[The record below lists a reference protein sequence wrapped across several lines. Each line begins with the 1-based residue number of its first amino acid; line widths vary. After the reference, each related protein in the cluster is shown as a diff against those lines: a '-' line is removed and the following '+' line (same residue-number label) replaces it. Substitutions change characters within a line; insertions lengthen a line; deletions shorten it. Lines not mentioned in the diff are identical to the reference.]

1 MPRDIEFNS
10 AFSNVLIYV
19 FRINDE
25 DHKGYLKIGKAT
37 IKADRATV
45 PTLVP
50 NCSLLNKAAKARI
63 DQYTKTANIAYDL
76 LHTELA
82 IRPKKDDP
90 TRNEY
95 FMDTDV
101 HKVLLHSNIK
111 RKETDGAKEW
121 FKCNLETA
129 KNAINA
135 ARHHEYS
142 LTPGEV
148 STSRDPIV
156 FRPEQQQ
163 AIDDT
168 IKCFRTH
175 NKMLWNAK
183 MRFGKTLTSLQV
195 VKDLNFRKTI
205 IITHRPVVKASWGE
219 DFEKIFY
226 DSPDWHYIK
235 KDATTPD
242 VEPDVNRYITG
253 DKPFVLFASMQDL
266 RGSKLVG
273 GKFDKNELILNT
285 EWDCVIVDEAHE
297 GTKTSL
303 GDNVL
308 KIIIKAD
315 KYGKTKVIYLSGT
328 PFNLVEDFEEAE
340 VFTWDYVMEQSRK
353 AEWDIAHRLDP
364 NPYENLPVLYI
375 YTYDLA
381 QEIRGFIEAEDR
393 AFNFREFFRVWTGKV
408 KQDGK
413 ALNDD
418 SLIGRFV
425 HEDEVRSFLNLL
437 ADKTVNSNYPYSREI
452 YRDYFRHSLWM
463 LPGVKEAKA
472 LSELL
477 REHPIFRGFGI
488 ANVAGD
494 GDEEKDS
501 KDALEEVNK
510 KITKHPEKTY
520 TITLSCGRLTTG
532 VTVPPWTA
540 VLMLAGSY
548 SVSASNYLQ
557 TIFRVQ
563 SPANIDGQIK
573 DKCFVFDF
581 APDRTLK
588 MVAEA
593 GKLSTRPGKNDE
605 SSEKQM
611 GDLLNFCP
619 VISIEGSLMKAYD
632 VDSML
637 QQIKRIYAERVVKN
651 GFDDPKLYNDKLLHL
666 TDLEIDKFDG
676 LKKIVG
682 ASKAMDTNRDV
693 TISNAGLTKEDRE
706 LLEKAKKKKKTE
718 LTPEEKERLE
728 KLKKAKEE
736 RGKAISILRAI
747 SIRIPLMIYG
757 AEIPFDGDI
766 TIENFIDLVDD
777 QSWVE
782 FMPNK
787 VTKDLFRQFMEYYD
801 KDIFIAAGKSIR
813 ALVKGADE
821 LDPTTRVK
829 RIAEVFSMFKNPDK
843 ETVLTPWRVVNMHMS
858 ETLGGW
864 DFFAEDHQE
873 QLDEPRFVDNGD
885 VTRQCLSP
893 DSKVL
898 EINSKTGLYPLYVTY
913 SIFRE
918 RCKGISEAELT
929 WGKQQELWRKTVDEN
944 MYVVCKTKMAR
955 SITKRSLLG
964 YKPGKINAHAFE
976 DLANQFINK
985 ADQVC
990 ERITGS
996 SFWDKKGARQDMR
1009 FDAIVGN
1016 PPFQEET
1023 AKQQSETNGQVTR
1036 KSIFQ
1041 HFQLAADEMTSGYT
1055 SLIYPGARWIHRS
1068 GKGMAQF
1075 GLEQINDVKL
1085 ERLDF
1090 FVNADEVFKDVAIA
1104 DGISIVLKN
1113 KHKTTPGFEYVFHRD
1128 GKSIS
1133 VRMDNPGSVLMTL
1146 NPENDIIVQKV
1157 MAFVNKNTLSFLD
1170 SRVLPRDLFGIESD
1184 FVEKNPSKVSEFN
1197 NESEIDFSREI
1208 KLFTNDKAG
1217 KAGRARWYKTE
1228 RNNIP
1233 SGREKIDEWQVVVS
1247 SANAGGQKRDNQ
1259 LQVIDN
1265 HSAFGRSRVALASFK
1280 TREEAENF
1288 YKYCQTDMVRFMF
1301 LMTDEALTSLGK
1313 KVPDLKDYTSKNM
1326 FLDFSKPLNEQINT
1340 LFDFTEAE
1348 SQQMKNR
1355 IPER

>member
-1 MPRDIEFNS
+1 MEKRDYEFNS

-19 FRINDE
+19 FRIND
-25 DHKGYLKIGKAT
+25 DAHKGYLKIGKAT
-37 IKADRATV
+37 IKTDRATV

-63 DQYTKTANIAYDL
+63 DQYTKTANVAYDL
-76 LHTELA
+76 LYTELA
-82 IRPKKDDP
+82 VRPRKDDP

-101 HKVLLHSNIK
+101 HKVLLHSNIR

-121 FKCNLETA
+121 FECNLETV

-148 STSRDPIV
+148 STTRDPIV
-156 FRPEQQQ
+156 FRPEQEQ
-163 AIDDT
+163 AIEET
-168 IKCFRTH
+168 KKCFKTH

-195 VKDLNFRKTI
+195 VKDLDFRKTI
-205 IITHRPVVKASWGE
+205 IITHRPVVKGSWGE

-226 DSPDWHYIK
+226 DAPTWHYIK
-235 KDATTPD
+235 KDTTTLD
-242 VEPDVNRYITG
+242 VEPEVNTYIKG

-266 RGSKLVG
+266 RGSKDVG
-273 GKFDKNELILNT
+273 GKFEKNELIFKTN
-285 EWDCVIVDEAHE
+285 WDCVIVDEAHE

-308 KIIIKAD
+308 SSIIKAD
-315 KYGKTKVIYLSGT
+315 TYGKTKVIYLSGT
-328 PFNLVEDFEEAE
+328 PFNLVEDFEESE
-340 VFTWDYVMEQSRK
+340 VFTWDYVMEQTRK
-353 AEWDIAHRLDP
+353 AEWDIVHRLDP

-381 QEIRGFIEAEDR
+381 KEIRGFIEAEDR
-393 AFNFREFFRVWTGKV
+393 AFNFKEFFRVWTGKAR
-408 KQDGK
+408 QDGK
-413 ALNDD
+413 ALRDER
-418 SLIGRFV
+418 LIGKFV
-425 HEDEVRSFLNLL
+425 HEEEVRAFLDLL
-437 ADKTVNSNYPYSREI
+437 ANKTVNSNYPYSREI

-472 LSELL
+472 LSDLL
-477 REHPIFRGFGI
+477 HEHRIFRGFGI

-494 GDEEKDS
+494 GDEEQDF
-501 KDALEEVNK
+501 KDALAEVNK

-619 VISIEGSLMKAYD
+619 VISIEGSLMTAYD

-637 QQIKRIYAERVVKN
+637 QQIKRIYAERVVRN

-666 TDLEIDKFDG
+666 TELEISKFEG
-676 LKKIVG
+676 LKKVVG
-682 ASKAMDTNRDV
+682 ASKASEVDKNIVLADT
-693 TISNAGLTKEDRE
+693 GLTNQERE
-706 LLEKAKKKKKTE
+706 LIEKAKKKKKTE
-718 LTPEEKERLE
+718 LTEEEKERLE

-757 AEIPFDGDI
+757 AELPYDADI
-766 TIENFIDLVDD
+766 TIENFMSLIDD
-777 QSWVE
+777 QSWEE
-782 FMPNK
+782 FMPNG
-787 VTKDLFRQFMEYYD
+787 VTKEMFGAFMEYYD

-829 RIAEVFSMFKNPDK
+829 RIAEVFRMFKNPDK
-843 ETVLTPWRVVNMHMS
+843 ETVLTPWRVVNQHMA

-864 DFFAEDHQE
+864 EFFAEDHQE
-873 QLDEPRFVDNGD
+873 PLDEPRFVNQGD
-885 VTRQCLSP
+885 ITKKCLSA
-893 DSKVL
+893 DSRVL
-898 EINSKTGLYPLYVTY
+898 EINSKSGLYPLYVTY
-913 SIFRE
+913 SIYRE
-918 RCKGISEAELT
+918 RCKEVPESILT
-929 WGKQQELWRKTVDEN
+929 PEKMNELWRLTVAEN
-944 MYVVCKTKMAR
+944 VYVVCKTKMAR
-955 SITKRSLLG
+955 AITKRTLLG
-964 YKPGKINAHAFE
+964 YGKGRINAHAFE
-976 DLANQFINK
+976 DLINQFKNK

-990 ERITGS
+990 ERIAGS
-996 SFWDKKGARQDMR
+996 SFWEKKGANEDMK
-1009 FDAIVGN
+1009 FDAVVGN
-1016 PPFQEET
+1016 PPYQTMANGDATGSDPIYHLFIDAACKIGNRVTFIHPARFLFNAGKTPKEWNKKMLSDEHFKVIQYW
-1023 AKQQSETNGQVTR
+1023 AKSTDVFSTVD
-1036 KSIFQ
+1036 I
-1041 HFQLAADEMTSGYT
+1041 
-1055 SLIYPGARWIHRS
+1055 
-1068 GKGMAQF
+1068 KG
-1075 GLEQINDVKL
+1075 G
-1085 ERLDF
+1085 
-1090 FVNADEVFKDVAIA
+1090 VAITYWDRKEKFGA
-1104 DGISIVLKN
+1104 IGTFTAFDELATLKN
-1113 KHKTTPGFEYVFHRD
+1113 KVEPTMNGT
-1128 GKSIS
+1128 SLS
-1133 VRMDNPGSVLMTL
+1133 
-1146 NPENDIIVQKV
+1146 DIIFTQTRFNLATLYEKHPELKAIIGSDGADKRFRNNAFDKV
-1157 MAFVNKNTLSFLD
+1157 PVFTKDKKEHTDIKVLGVIGNKREWRYIPREFVDMTHENISLWKVLVPRANGSGALGEVLSTPLIGEPLIGYTQTFIGIGAFKTKYEAEAAIKYIKTKFARCML
-1170 SRVLPRDLFGIESD
+1170 GILKITQDNDRETWRCVPIQDFTSSSD
-1184 FVEKNPSKVSEFN
+1184 IDWSQSV
-1197 NESEIDFSREI
+1197 SEIDQQLYKKYNLSPYEI
-1208 KLFTNDKAG
+1208 
-1217 KAGRARWYKTE
+1217 
-1228 RNNIP
+1228 
-1233 SGREKIDEWQVVVS
+1233 
-1247 SANAGGQKRDNQ
+1247 
-1259 LQVIDN
+1259 
-1265 HSAFGRSRVALASFK
+1265 AFI
-1280 TREEAENF
+1280 EENVQPME
-1288 YKYCQTDMVRFMF
+1288 
-1301 LMTDEALTSLGK
+1301 
-1313 KVPDLKDYTSKNM
+1313 
-1326 FLDFSKPLNEQINT
+1326 
-1340 LFDFTEAE
+1340 
-1348 SQQMKNR
+1348 
-1355 IPER
+1355 

>member
-1 MPRDIEFNS
+1 MARDYEFNS

-19 FRINDE
+19 FRINDD

-37 IKADRATV
+37 IKTDRATI

-50 NCSLLNKAAKARI
+50 NCSALNKAAKARI
-63 DQYTKTANIAYDL
+63 DQYTKTANISYDL

-90 TRNEY
+90 TLNEY

-101 HKVLLHSNIK
+101 HRILLHSNIK
-111 RKETDGAKEW
+111 KKETDGAKEW
-121 FKCNLETA
+121 FQCNLETA

-135 ARHHEYS
+135 ARHHQYS

-148 STSRDPIV
+148 STKRDPIV
-156 FRPEQQQ
+156 FRPEQEK
-163 AIDDT
+163 AIKETED
-168 IKCFRTH
+168 CFKTH

-195 VKDLNFRKTI
+195 VKDMDFRKTI
-205 IITHRPVVKASWGE
+205 IITHRPVVKASWGD
-219 DFEKIFY
+219 DFDKIFY
-226 DSPDWHYIK
+226 DSPGWHYIK
-235 KDATTPD
+235 KDTTTPD
-242 VEPDVNRYITG
+242 VEPEVNKYING

-273 GKFDKNELILNT
+273 GKFDKNELILKT

-308 KIIIKAD
+308 KTIIKAD
-315 KYGKTKVIYLSGT
+315 IFGKTKVIYLSGT
-328 PFNLVEDFEEAE
+328 PFNLVEDFEESE

-353 AEWDIAHRLDP
+353 AEWDVVHRLDP

-381 QEIRGFIEAEDR
+381 QQIRGFIEAEDR
-393 AFNFREFFRVWTGKV
+393 AFNFKEFFRVWTGKT
-408 KQDGK
+408 KQDGRPVP
-413 ALNDD
+413 NENM
-418 SLIGRFV
+418 IGRFV
-425 HEDEVRSFLNLL
+425 HEEEVKSFLNLL
-437 ADKTVNSNYPYSREI
+437 VDKAHNSRYPYTEDI

-472 LSELL
+472 LSNLL
-477 REHPIFRGFGI
+477 QEHPIFRGFRI

-510 KITKHPEKTY
+510 KITKHPENTY

-593 GKLSTRPGKNDE
+593 GNLSTRPGSNSE

-611 GDLLNFCP
+611 GELLNFCP
-619 VISIEGSLMKAYD
+619 VISIEGSLMTAYD

-666 TDLEIDKFDG
+666 TDLEIEKFTG

-682 ASKAMDTNRDV
+682 ASKATEVNRDI
-693 TISNAGLTKEDRE
+693 TLSNTGLTKEDRE
-706 LLEKAKKKKKTE
+706 LLEKAKKKKKGE
-718 LTPEEKERLE
+718 LSEEEKERLE

-757 AEIPFDGDI
+757 AEIPFDEDI

-829 RIAEVFSMFKNPDK
+829 RIAEVFRMFKNPDK

-873 QLDEPRFVDNGD
+873 PLEDPRFVDKGNI
-885 VTRQCLSP
+885 TKQCLSP
-893 DSKVL
+893 DSRVL
-898 EINSKTGLYPLYVTY
+898 EINSKSGLYPLYLTY

-918 RCKGISEAELT
+918 RCKAVPEDALTAERMQKMWL
-929 WGKQQELWRKTVDEN
+929 ETVLEN
-944 MYVVCKTKMAR
+944 IYVICKTKMAR
-955 SITKRSLLG
+955 AITKRTLLG
-964 YKPGKINAHAFE
+964 YGKGRINAHAFE
-976 DLANQFINK
+976 DLINQFKNK

-990 ERITGS
+990 ERVAGS
-996 SFWDKKGARQDMR
+996 SFWDKKGANEDMK

-1016 PPFQEET
+1016 PPYQTMATGDATGSDPIYHLFIDAACKIGDRVTFIHPARFLFNAGKTPKEWNRKMLSDEHFKVVHYWANSTEVFSTVDIKGGVAITYWDKREKFGAIGTFTSFPELTSLKEKASPMTDDESLMFIMYNQVNFNLET
-1023 AKQQSETNGQVTR
+1023 LLGEHPNYITGIGSDGRDRRLEKNIFEKIPLFTDEKINEDDVQILGVINNKRTLKYIERKYIDISHENLFKYKVLVPRSNGSGALGEVLSTPL
-1036 KSIFQ
+1036 IGEP
-1041 HFQLAADEMTSGYT
+1041 LIGEPLIGYT
-1055 SLIYPGARWIHRS
+1055 RTFLGIGAFETRQEAEACIKYIK
-1068 GKGMAQF
+1068 GKFARTM
-1075 GLEQINDVKL
+1075 L
-1085 ERLDF
+1085 
-1090 FVNADEVFKDVAIA
+1090 
-1104 DGISIVLKN
+1104 GILKI
-1113 KHKTTPGFEYVFHRD
+1113 TQ
-1128 GKSIS
+1128 
-1133 VRMDNPGSVLMTL
+1133 DNPIETWKMVPIQNFKFNSDIDWSQSV
-1146 NPENDIIVQKV
+1146 
-1157 MAFVNKNTLSFLD
+1157 
-1170 SRVLPRDLFGIESD
+1170 
-1184 FVEKNPSKVSEFN
+1184 
-1197 NESEIDFSREI
+1197 SEIDQQLYKKYKLSPYEI
-1208 KLFTNDKAG
+1208 
-1217 KAGRARWYKTE
+1217 
-1228 RNNIP
+1228 
-1233 SGREKIDEWQVVVS
+1233 
-1247 SANAGGQKRDNQ
+1247 
-1259 LQVIDN
+1259 
-1265 HSAFGRSRVALASFK
+1265 AFI
-1280 TREEAENF
+1280 EENVQPME
-1288 YKYCQTDMVRFMF
+1288 
-1301 LMTDEALTSLGK
+1301 
-1313 KVPDLKDYTSKNM
+1313 
-1326 FLDFSKPLNEQINT
+1326 
-1340 LFDFTEAE
+1340 
-1348 SQQMKNR
+1348 
-1355 IPER
+1355 

>member
-1 MPRDIEFNS
+1 MGKRSYEFNS

-19 FRINDE
+19 FRIND
-25 DHKGYLKIGKAT
+25 DAHRGYLKVGKAT
-37 IKADRATV
+37 IKTDKTTV

-50 NCSLLNKAAKARI
+50 NCSMLNKAAKARI

-82 IRPKKDDP
+82 VRPRKDDP
-90 TRNEY
+90 SRNEY

-121 FKCNLETA
+121 FKCNLETV

-148 STSRDPIV
+148 SKTRDPIV

-163 AIDDT
+163 AIDET
-168 IKCFRTH
+168 KKCFKTH

-195 VKDLNFRKTI
+195 VKDLDFKKTI
-205 IITHRPVVKASWGE
+205 IITHRPVVKGSWGE

-226 DSPDWHYIK
+226 DAPDWHYIK
-235 KDATTPD
+235 KDTTTPD
-242 VEPDVNRYITG
+242 VEPEVNAYING

-266 RGSKLVG
+266 RGSQSVG
-273 GKFDKNELILNT
+273 GKFDKNELIFKTN
-285 EWDCVIVDEAHE
+285 WDCVIVDEAHE

-308 KIIIKAD
+308 TSIIKANT
-315 KYGKTKVIYLSGT
+315 YGKTKVIYLSGT

-340 VFTWDYVMEQSRK
+340 VFTWDYVMEQTRK
-353 AEWDIAHRLDP
+353 AEWDIVHRLDP

-381 QEIRGFIEAEDR
+381 KEIRGFIEAEDR
-393 AFNFREFFRVWTGKV
+393 AFNFKEFFRVWTGKV

-413 ALNDD
+413 ALRDER
-418 SLIGRFV
+418 LIGRFV
-425 HEDEVRSFLNLL
+425 HEEEVKSFLNLL

-463 LPGVKEAKA
+463 LPGVKEARA

-477 REHPIFRGFGI
+477 QEHPIFRGFRI

-494 GDEEKDS
+494 GDEEQDF
-501 KDALEEVNK
+501 KDALREVNS
-510 KITKHPEKTY
+510 KITKHPENTY

-563 SPANIDGQIK
+563 SPANIDGKIK

-605 SSEKQM
+605 TSEKQM

-619 VISIEGSLMKAYD
+619 VISIEGSLMTAYD

-637 QQIKRIYAERVVKN
+637 QQIKRIYAERVVRN

-666 TDLEIDKFDG
+666 SDLEISKFEG

-682 ASKAMDTNRDV
+682 ASKAAAVDRKVVMSDV
-693 TISNAGLTKEDRE
+693 GLTKEERE
-706 LLEKAKKKKKTE
+706 LIEKAKKKKKE
-718 LTPEEKERLE
+718 LSEEDKERLE
-728 KLKKAKEE
+728 KLRKAKEE
-736 RGKAISILRAI
+736 RGKAISILRAV
-747 SIRIPLMIYG
+747 SIRIPLLVYG
-757 AEIPFDGDI
+757 AELPYDADI
-766 TIENFIDLVDD
+766 TIDNFVGMIDD
-777 QSWVE
+777 QSWAE
-782 FMPNK
+782 FMPDG
-787 VTKDLFRQFMEYYD
+787 VTKKLFSQFMEYYD
-801 KDIFIAAGKSIR
+801 KDLFIAAGKNIR
-813 ALVKGADE
+813 ALVKGADG

-829 RIAEVFSMFKNPDK
+829 RIAEVFQMFKNPDK
-843 ETVLTPWRVVNMHMS
+843 ETVLTPWRVVNMHMA

-873 QLDEPRFVDNGD
+873 PLDEPRFVDRGD
-885 VTRQCLSP
+885 VTKQCLSQ
-893 DSKVL
+893 DSRIL
-898 EINSKTGLYPLYVTY
+898 EINSKSGLYPLYITY

-918 RCKGISEAELT
+918 RCKDVPESILT
-929 WGKQQELWRKTVDEN
+929 PEKMNELWRLTVAEN
-944 MYVVCKTKMAR
+944 VYVVCKTKMAR
-955 SITKRSLLG
+955 AITKRTLLG
-964 YKPGKINAHAFE
+964 YGTGRINAHAFE
-976 DLANQFINK
+976 DLINQFRNK

-990 ERITGS
+990 ERISGS
-996 SFWDKKGARQDMR
+996 SFWEKKGANENMR
-1009 FDAIVGN
+1009 FDAVVGN
-1016 PPFQEET
+1016 PPYDEEG
-1023 AKQQSETNGQVTR
+1023 NNTR
-1036 KSIFQ
+1036 KSPIYQYFYDAS
-1041 HFQLAADEMTSGYT
+1041 FKLAPIVSLITPARFLFDAGQTSSEWNHKMLADEHFKVV
-1055 SLIYPGARWIHRS
+1055 R
-1068 GKGMAQF
+1068 
-1075 GLEQINDVKL
+1075 
-1085 ERLDF
+1085 F
-1090 FVNADEVFKDVAIA
+1090 FANSQEVFPLVSIKGGVAITYWSRHEKYGA
-1104 DGISIVLKN
+1104 IGTFTSFPELNSIL
-1113 KHKTTPGFEYVFHRD
+1113 R
-1128 GKSIS
+1128 KSIS
-1133 VRMDNPGSVLMTL
+1133 DIEGKPTMESIIQAQGLYRFSDVFISKH
-1146 NPENDIIVQKV
+1146 PEISENTGKGTGAKITSKV
-1157 MAFVNKNTLSFLD
+1157 VEKMNN
-1170 SRVLPRDLFGIESD
+1170 LFPESPDKINGD
-1184 FVEKNPSKVSEFN
+1184 FVRLLIRTQKGKRAYRYIKREYLQKNKYLDAYNVIVPESNGTGAIGEVLSTPLIGEPLIGHTDTFLTIGAFATKEEASNCLKYVKTRYARVMLGILKATQHNSPSTWKYVPMQDFTASSDIDWSQSV
-1197 NESEIDFSREI
+1197 SEIDQQLYRKYNLSPYEI
-1208 KLFTNDKAG
+1208 
-1217 KAGRARWYKTE
+1217 
-1228 RNNIP
+1228 
-1233 SGREKIDEWQVVVS
+1233 
-1247 SANAGGQKRDNQ
+1247 
-1259 LQVIDN
+1259 
-1265 HSAFGRSRVALASFK
+1265 AFI
-1280 TREEAENF
+1280 
-1288 YKYCQTDMVRFMF
+1288 
-1301 LMTDEALTSLGK
+1301 
-1313 KVPDLKDYTSKNM
+1313 
-1326 FLDFSKPLNEQINT
+1326 EQNVQPM
-1340 LFDFTEAE
+1340 E
-1348 SQQMKNR
+1348 
-1355 IPER
+1355 

>member
-1 MPRDIEFNS
+1 MEKRDYEFNS

-19 FRINDE
+19 FRIND
-25 DHKGYLKIGKAT
+25 DSHKGYLKIGKAT
-37 IKADRATV
+37 IKTDRSTI

-50 NCSLLNKAAKARI
+50 NCSALNKAAKSRI
-63 DQYTKTANIAYDL
+63 DQYTKTANISYDL

-90 TRNEY
+90 TLNEY

-101 HKVLLHSNIK
+101 HRILLHSNIK

-121 FKCNLETA
+121 FQCNLETA

-135 ARHHEYS
+135 ARHHQYS

-148 STSRDPIV
+148 STKRDPIV
-156 FRPEQQQ
+156 FRPEQEK
-163 AIDDT
+163 AIKET
-168 IKCFRTH
+168 KNCFKTH

-183 MRFGKTLTSLQV
+183 MRFGKTLTSLKV
-195 VKDLNFRKTI
+195 VKDLDFKKTI

-226 DSPDWHYIK
+226 DSPNCHYIK
-235 KDATTPD
+235 KDTTTPD
-242 VEPDVNRYITG
+242 VEPEVNKYIRG

-266 RGSKLVG
+266 RGSKIVG
-273 GKFDKNELILNT
+273 GKFDKNELIFNT
-285 EWDCVIVDEAHE
+285 DWDCVIVDEAHE

-308 KIIIKAD
+308 KTIIKAD
-315 KYGKTKVIYLSGT
+315 TYGKTKVIYLSGT

-353 AEWDIAHRLDP
+353 AEWDIVHRLDP

-381 QEIRGFIEAEDR
+381 QQIRGFIEAEDR
-393 AFNFREFFRVWTGKV
+393 AFNFKEFFRVWTGKT

-413 ALNDD
+413 AVPDE

-425 HEDEVRSFLNLL
+425 HEEEVKSFLNLL
-437 ADKTVNSNYPYSREI
+437 VDKAHKSRYPYTEDI

-472 LSELL
+472 LSNLL
-477 REHPIFRGFGI
+477 QEHPVFRGFRI
-488 ANVAGD
+488 ANVAGE

-501 KDALEEVNK
+501 KDALEEVNR

-619 VISIEGSLMKAYD
+619 VISIEGSLMTAYD

-637 QQIKRIYAERVVKN
+637 QQIKRIYAERVVRN
-651 GFDDPKLYNDKLLHL
+651 GFDDPRLYNDKLLQL
-666 TDLEIDKFDG
+666 TDLEISKFEG

-682 ASKAMDTNRDV
+682 SSKASDV
-693 TISNAGLTKEDRE
+693 DRNIVLSDAGLTKEDRD
-706 LLEKAKKKKKTE
+706 LIEKSKKKKKAE
-718 LTPEEKERLE
+718 LSEEEKERLE

-757 AEIPFDGDI
+757 AEIPFDQDI

-782 FMPNK
+782 FMPDK

-829 RIAEVFSMFKNPDK
+829 RIAEVFRMFKNPDK

-864 DFFAEDHQE
+864 DFFAENHQE
-873 QLDEPRFVDNGD
+873 PLEEPRFVDCGD
-885 VTRQCLSP
+885 VTKQCLSP
-893 DSKVL
+893 DSRIL
-898 EINSKTGLYPLYVTY
+898 EINSKSGLYPLYVTY

-918 RCKGISEAELT
+918 RCKTIPENALT
-929 WGKQQELWRKTVDEN
+929 FEKRNELWHLTVAEN
-944 MYVVCKTKMAR
+944 VYVVCKTKMAR
-955 SITKRSLLG
+955 AITKRTLLG
-964 YKPGKINAHAFE
+964 YGKGRINAHAFE
-976 DLANQFINK
+976 DLISQFRNK

-990 ERITGS
+990 ERISGS
-996 SFWDKKGARQDMR
+996 SFWERKGVNEEMKFNAV
-1009 FDAIVGN
+1009 VGN
-1016 PPFQEET
+1016 PPYDEEG
-1023 AKQQSETNGQVTR
+1023 NNTR
-1036 KSIFQ
+1036 K
-1041 HFQLAADEMTSGYT
+1041 AP
-1055 SLIYPGARWIHRS
+1055 IY
-1068 GKGMAQF
+1068 QF
-1075 GLEQINDVKL
+1075 FYD
-1085 ERLDF
+1085 
-1090 FVNADEVFKDVAIA
+1090 
-1104 DGISIVLKN
+1104 
-1113 KHKTTPGFEYVFHRD
+1113 
-1128 GKSIS
+1128 
-1133 VRMDNPGSVLMTL
+1133 
-1146 NPENDIIVQKV
+1146 
-1157 MAFVNKNTLSFLD
+1157 
-1170 SRVLPRDLFGIESD
+1170 
-1184 FVEKNPSKVSEFN
+1184 
-1197 NESEIDFSREI
+1197 
-1208 KLFTNDKAG
+1208 
-1217 KAGRARWYKTE
+1217 
-1228 RNNIP
+1228 
-1233 SGREKIDEWQVVVS
+1233 
-1247 SANAGGQKRDNQ
+1247 
-1259 LQVIDN
+1259 
-1265 HSAFGRSRVALASFK
+1265 ASFK
-1280 TREEAENF
+1280 LAPIVSLITPARFLFDAGQTSSEWNHKMLSDEHFKVVRFFANSQEVFPLVSIKGGVAITIWSKHEKFGAIGTFTSFPELNSILQKSIVDIDGKPTMESIIQAQGLYRFSEAFMKNHPEISKNTGKGTGAKITSKIIDQMDKLFPKSPNKINGNAVRLLIRTKDGKRAYRYIERGNLQNNKFLDTYNVIVPESNGTGAIGEVLSTPLIGEPLIGHTDTFLTIGAFATKEEASNCLKYVKTRYARVMLGILKATQHNSPSTWKYVPMQNF
-1288 YKYCQTDMVRFMF
+1288 TASSDIDWSQSVSDIDQQLFKKYNLSPYEIAFI
-1301 LMTDEALTSLGK
+1301 E
-1313 KVPDLKDYTSKNM
+1313 KNVQSM
-1326 FLDFSKPLNEQINT
+1326 E
-1340 LFDFTEAE
+1340 
-1348 SQQMKNR
+1348 
-1355 IPER
+1355 